1 MKKKHMKNAIV
12 FVLVALVLICS
23 QGNYVLAEPLRE
35 ECKISNNGEYS
46 VLSDSACAGQHDC
59 KLYLDGKLVIK
70 VIAYASFSH
79 SNSSNIARVTRV
91 WYKINEVSKDDGFSL
106 GDFSTSSINGDPAV
120 GMVNFTVYRYGKKYK
135 RVGLAVHCTKD
146 GSIY

>member
-1 MKKKHMKNAIV
+1 MKKKYLKKTIM

-23 QGNYVLAEPLRE
+23 QGNYVFAEPLRE
-35 ECKISNNGEYS
+35 ESKISNNGGYS
-46 VLSDSACAGQHDC
+46 VLSDSACAGQY
-59 KLYLDGKLVIK
+59 KYELKVDGKVVVK
-70 VIAYASFSH
+70 VTAYASFSH

-106 GDFSTSSINGDPAV
+106 GDFTTSSINGDPAV